1 MRCIRIS
8 DDERER
14 KGDKP
19 EDDKNIGNMVH
30 FVVLDVFEFFVRRRH
45 E

>member
-1 MRCIRIS
+1 MTK
-8 DDERER
+8 ERK

-30 FVVLDVFEFFVRRRH
+30 FVVLDVSEFFVRRRH